1 MVNLPIL
8 AAVIGV
14 LVFIAVFSIGY
25 AMFGRTRKLEQRV
38 RQTGGGEEPDSRF
51 NIGDLLRGSEH
62 IFKPLGEMI
71 PRSPDEMSRQ
81 ERRLVTAGFRRKDAP
96 VLFYGVKLAL
106 AISLLLGFAV
116 TGYLGENP
124 LLYVVLAV
132 LLGAMAPDF
141 WMSRRIRKRKENIQL
156 AIPDALD
163 LTVVCVEAGL
173 GLDQSLMRIGQEI
186 RPIHRDL
193 SDELRLLNLETNAG
207 KTRAQSLRNLASRT
221 EVDDLKALVA
231 VLIQTDKFGTSV
243 AQSLRVFSDSL
254 RVKRRQRRRRSA
266 KTTIKMIPRSFLHHT
281 VDFCGSIGPGDDHAS
296 AGIPSKPREQIKGE
310 TKWTTTLR
318 IILGVMGDHRCDH
331 HASPQAEG
339 IKSGR

>member
-8 AAVIGV
+8 VGVIGV
-14 LVFIAVFSIGY
+14 LVFIAVFSVAY
-25 AMFGRTRKLEQRV
+25 AMFGRTKNLEQRV
-38 RQTGGGEEPDSRF
+38 RQTNPDDNSPSGF
-51 NIGDLLRGSEH
+51 NFGDLIKGSEQ
-62 IFKPLGEMI
+62 IFKPLGEII
-71 PRSPDEMSRQ
+71 PRSPEEMSRQ

-106 AISLLLGFAV
+106 AIVLLLAFAGG
-116 TGYLGENP
+116 GYLKDNP

-132 LLGAMAPDF
+132 LGGAMIPDF
-141 WMSRRIRKRKENIQL
+141 WMSRRIKKRKENIQL

-207 KTRAQSLRNLASRT
+207 KARAQSLRNLANRT

-254 RVKRRQRRRRSA
+254 RVKRRQRAEERSA
-266 KTTIKMIPRSFLHHT
+266 KTTIKMIPPLVFFIMPSIFVVVLGPAIITLVQEFL
-281 VDFCGSIGPGDDHAS
+281 
-296 AGIPSKPREQIKGE
+296 PS
-310 TKWTTTLR
+310 
-318 IILGVMGDHRCDH
+318 LGN
-331 HASPQAEG
+331 Q
-339 IKSGR
+339 

>member
-1 MVNLPIL
+1 MVNVPIL
-8 AAVIGV
+8 AAVIGG
-14 LVFIAVFSIGY
+14 LVFLAVFVTGY
-25 AMFGRTRKLEQRV
+25 AMFGKSSTLEQRV
-38 RQTGGGEEPDSRF
+38 RQTGDEEKKGSRF
-51 NIGDLLRGSEH
+51 KIGNLLRGSEQ

-81 ERRLVTAGFRRKDAP
+81 ERRLMTAGFRRKDAA

-106 AISLLLGFAV
+106 AILLLLLFAA
-116 TGYLGENP
+116 TGYLSSNP

-132 LLGAMAPDF
+132 LLGAMLPDF
-141 WMSRRIRKRKENIQL
+141 WMGFRIKRRKENIQL

-173 GLDQSLMRIGQEI
+173 GLDQSLMRIGGEI

-193 SDELRLLNLETNAG
+193 SDELRLLNLEVNAG
-207 KTRAQSLRNLASRT
+207 KSRAQSLRNLANRT

-254 RVKRRQRRRRSA
+254 RVKRRQRAEERSA
-266 KTTIKMIPRSFLHHT
+266 KTTIKMIPPLVFFIMPSIFVVVLGPAIITLVQEFL
-281 VDFCGSIGPGDDHAS
+281 
-296 AGIPSKPREQIKGE
+296 PS
-310 TKWTTTLR
+310 
-318 IILGVMGDHRCDH
+318 LGN
-331 HASPQAEG
+331 Q
-339 IKSGR
+339 